1 MLKDITKYLEQI
13 FKELDLDNYLKISS
27 SDKAD
32 YQINSVFMIA
42 KDKHVNPKEIG
53 EMIESKINEQPD
65 VKDYFRKVEFVMP
78 GFINLFVSDKLINKH
93 INSYITNGF
102 VEKTDS
108 KDVYFLD
115 YGGPNVAKPLHIGHL
130 RPAIIG
136 ESIKRILNLKG
147 YKTIGDVH
155 LGDYGLQIGEVIYG
169 LKKENIPLSELN
181 IDLLNRIYPEM
192 SALAKSDEE
201 VYNECKKI
209 TSELQKGNIEYK
221 EYFKKIKEV
230 SVDDIKRLYN
240 YLGVSFDLWLGESDS
255 EPYIP
260 KLMNELESRNL
271 IIVDQGAKI
280 VNVKQDTDKKEMPPV
295 IVEKSDGSAIYATTD
310 LATIME
316 RVEKYDPKYIL
327 YVVDARQSLHFE
339 GVFRIAKMLGYDT
352 NLEHIP
358 FGTINGSDGKP
369 FKTRSGETLKLDEL
383 IKNTKEIFLNKRE
396 ENKSMS
402 EEDLD
407 KIVNAIIKYADLQNN
422 REKSYN
428 FDISKFS
435 DVSGKTGPYIL
446 YSALR
451 IRKIINSFN
460 YDKGNV
466 SEVIYNDID
475 RSLRLKLLDY
485 LGIKPVIDR
494 CIECGNNHNIVT
506 ISSYLGG
513 YVCRDCYRNEKIV
526 SPKTISLIR
535 MLYYVDI
542 SKITKLDISKEIMK
556 EIEEFINDY
565 YDRYSGIY
573 LKSKTL
579 LDYIK

>member
-1 MLKDITKYLEQI
+1 MLNDIIKFLKPIFEELE
-13 FKELDLDNYLKISS
+13 LGDYLKVSS

-32 YQINSVFMIA
+32 FQINSVFQIA
-42 KDKHVNPKEIG
+42 KDKHVAPKEIG
-53 EMIESKINEQPD
+53 EMLSSKINEND
-65 VKDYFRKVEFVMP
+65 NVSDYFSKVEFVMP

-93 INSYITNGF
+93 INEYITNGF
-102 VEKTDS
+102 VEKTTS
-108 KDVYFLD
+108 NDVYFLD

-181 IDLLNRIYPEM
+181 IDLLNRIYPQM

-201 VYNECKKI
+201 VYNECKRI
-209 TSELQKGNIEYK
+209 TSELQKGNAEYK
-221 EYFKKIKEV
+221 EYYKKIKEV
-230 SVDDIKRLYN
+230 SVNDIKRLYD

-271 IIVDQGAKI
+271 VVVDQGAKI
-280 VNVKQDTDKKEMPPV
+280 VNIKRDTDKKEMPPV

-310 LATIME
+310 LATIMQ

-339 GVFRIAKMLGYDT
+339 GVFRIAQMLGYT
-352 NLEHIP
+352 NNLEHIA

-383 IKNTKEIFLNKRE
+383 INNTKEIFLSKRE
-396 ENKSMS
+396 ENKNMS
-402 EEDLD
+402 SVDLD
-407 KIVNAIIKYADLQNN
+407 KIVNSIIKYADLQNN

-428 FDISKFS
+428 FDIAKFS
-435 DVSGKTGPYIL
+435 EVSGKTGPYIL

-451 IRKIINSFN
+451 IRKILTTNTFN
-460 YDKGNV
+460 KGNV
-466 SEVIYNDID
+466 SDTIYNDID
-475 RSLRLKLLDY
+475 KNLRLKLLDFNKY
-485 LGIKPVIDR
+485 LDKAIEDRLPSVIAEYVYDLA
-494 CIECGNNHNIVT
+494 NLLNSFYQNI
-506 ISSYLGG
+506 
-513 YVCRDCYRNEKIV
+513 N
-526 SPKTISLIR
+526 
-535 MLYYVDI
+535 I
-542 SKITKLDISKEIMK
+542 SKIEDETMK
-556 EIEEFINDY
+556 NDY
-565 YDRYSGIY
+565 LNILDLSFNV
-573 LKSKTL
+573 LKECLDL
-579 LDYIK
+579 LIIELPSEM

>member
-271 IIVDQGAKI
+271 IVVDQGAKI

-460 YDKGNV
+460 YNKGNI

-475 RSLRLKLLDY
+475 RSLRLKLLDFNKY
-485 LGIKPVIDR
+485 LDKSIEDR
-494 CIECGNNHNIVT
+494 LPSIIGEYVYDLANLLNSFYQNI
-506 ISSYLGG
+506 
-513 YVCRDCYRNEKIV
+513 N
-526 SPKTISLIR
+526 
-535 MLYYVDI
+535 I
-542 SKITKLDISKEIMK
+542 SKITDENMK
-556 EIEEFINDY
+556 NDY
-565 YDRYSGIY
+565 LNVLDLSFNI
-573 LKSKTL
+573 LKECLDL
-579 LDYIK
+579 LIIELPSEM

>member
-271 IIVDQGAKI
+271 IVVDQGAKI

-460 YDKGNV
+460 YNKGNV
-466 SEVIYNDID
+466 SEVTYNDID
-475 RSLRLKLLDY
+475 RSLRLKLLDFNKY
-485 LGIKPVIDR
+485 LDKSIEDR
-494 CIECGNNHNIVT
+494 LPSIIGEYVYDLANLLNSFYQNI
-506 ISSYLGG
+506 
-513 YVCRDCYRNEKIV
+513 N
-526 SPKTISLIR
+526 
-535 MLYYVDI
+535 I
-542 SKITKLDISKEIMK
+542 SKITDENKK
-556 EIEEFINDY
+556 NDY
-565 YDRYSGIY
+565 LNVLDLSFNI
-573 LKSKTL
+573 LKECLDL
-579 LDYIK
+579 LIIELPSEM

>member
-446 YSALR
+446 YSTLR

-460 YDKGNV
+460 YNKGNV
-466 SEVIYNDID
+466 SEVTYNDID
-475 RSLRLKLLDY
+475 RSLRLKLLDFNKY
-485 LGIKPVIDR
+485 LDKSIEDR
-494 CIECGNNHNIVT
+494 LPSIIGEYVYDLANLLNSFYQNI
-506 ISSYLGG
+506 
-513 YVCRDCYRNEKIV
+513 N
-526 SPKTISLIR
+526 
-535 MLYYVDI
+535 I
-542 SKITKLDISKEIMK
+542 SKITDENMK
-556 EIEEFINDY
+556 NDY
-565 YDRYSGIY
+565 LNVLDLSFNI
-573 LKSKTL
+573 LKECLDL
-579 LDYIK
+579 LIIELPSEM

>member
-1 MLKDITKYLEQI
+1 MLNDIIKFLKPI
-13 FKELDLDNYLKISS
+13 FEELDLGDYLKVSS

-32 YQINSVFMIA
+32 FQINSVFQIA
-42 KDKHVNPKEIG
+42 KDKHVAPKEIG
-53 EMIESKINEQPD
+53 EMLASKINEND
-65 VKDYFRKVEFVMP
+65 NVSDYFSKVEFVMP

-93 INSYITNGF
+93 INEYITNGF
-102 VEKTDS
+102 VEKTTNN
-108 KDVYFLD
+108 DVYFLD

-169 LKKENIPLSELN
+169 LKKENISLSELN
-181 IDLLNRIYPEM
+181 IDLLNRIYPQM

-201 VYNECKKI
+201 VYNECKRI
-209 TSELQKGNIEYK
+209 TSELQKANAEYK
-221 EYFKKIKEV
+221 EYYKKIKEV
-230 SVDDIKRLYN
+230 SVNDIKRLYD

-271 IIVDQGAKI
+271 VVVDQGAKI
-280 VNVKQDTDKKEMPPV
+280 VNIKRDTDKKEMPPV

-310 LATIME
+310 LATIMQ

-339 GVFRIAKMLGYDT
+339 GVFRIAQMLGYT
-352 NLEHIP
+352 NNLEHIA

-383 IKNTKEIFLNKRE
+383 INNTKEIFLSKRE
-396 ENKSMS
+396 ENKNMS
-402 EEDLD
+402 SVDLD
-407 KIVNAIIKYADLQNN
+407 KIVNSIIKYADLQNN

-428 FDISKFS
+428 FDIAKFS
-435 DVSGKTGPYIL
+435 EVSGKTGPYIL

-451 IRKIINSFN
+451 IRKILTTNTFN
-460 YDKGNV
+460 KGNV
-466 SEVIYNDID
+466 SDTIYNDID
-475 RSLRLKLLDY
+475 KNLRLKLLDFNKY
-485 LGIKPVIDR
+485 LDKAIEDRLPSVIAEYVYDLA
-494 CIECGNNHNIVT
+494 NLLNSFYQNI
-506 ISSYLGG
+506 
-513 YVCRDCYRNEKIV
+513 N
-526 SPKTISLIR
+526 
-535 MLYYVDI
+535 I
-542 SKITKLDISKEIMK
+542 SKIEDETMK
-556 EIEEFINDY
+556 NDY
-565 YDRYSGIY
+565 LNILDLSFNV
-573 LKSKTL
+573 LKECLDL
-579 LDYIK
+579 LIIELPSEM

>member
-1 MLKDITKYLEQI
+1 MLNDIIKFLKPIFEELE
-13 FKELDLDNYLKISS
+13 LGDYLKVSS

-32 YQINSVFMIA
+32 FQINSVFQIA
-42 KDKHVNPKEIG
+42 KDKHVAPKEIG
-53 EMIESKINEQPD
+53 EMLSSKINEND
-65 VKDYFRKVEFVMP
+65 NVSDYFSKVEFVMP

-93 INSYITNGF
+93 INEYITNGF
-102 VEKTDS
+102 VEKTTS
-108 KDVYFLD
+108 NDVYFLD

-181 IDLLNRIYPEM
+181 IDLLNRIYPQM

-201 VYNECKKI
+201 VYNECKRI
-209 TSELQKGNIEYK
+209 TSELQKGNAEYK
-221 EYFKKIKEV
+221 EYYKKIKDV
-230 SVDDIKRLYN
+230 SVNDIKRLYD

-271 IIVDQGAKI
+271 VVVDQGAKI
-280 VNVKQDTDKKEMPPV
+280 VNIKRDTDKKEMPPV

-310 LATIME
+310 LATIMQ

-339 GVFRIAKMLGYDT
+339 GVFRIAQMLGYT
-352 NLEHIP
+352 NNLEHIA

-383 IKNTKEIFLNKRE
+383 INNTKEIFLSKRE
-396 ENKSMS
+396 ENKNMS
-402 EEDLD
+402 SVDLD
-407 KIVNAIIKYADLQNN
+407 KIVNSIIKYADLQNN

-428 FDISKFS
+428 FDIAKFS
-435 DVSGKTGPYIL
+435 EVSGKTGPYIL

-451 IRKIINSFN
+451 IRKILTTNTFN
-460 YDKGNV
+460 KGNV
-466 SEVIYNDID
+466 SDIIYNDID
-475 RSLRLKLLDY
+475 KNLRLKLLDFNKY
-485 LGIKPVIDR
+485 LDKAIEDRLPSVIAEYVYDLA
-494 CIECGNNHNIVT
+494 NLLNSFYQNI
-506 ISSYLGG
+506 
-513 YVCRDCYRNEKIV
+513 N
-526 SPKTISLIR
+526 
-535 MLYYVDI
+535 I
-542 SKITKLDISKEIMK
+542 SKIEDETMK
-556 EIEEFINDY
+556 NDY
-565 YDRYSGIY
+565 LNILDLSFNV
-573 LKSKTL
+573 LKECLDL
-579 LDYIK
+579 LIIELPSEM

>member
-102 VEKTDS
+102 VEKTDN

-271 IIVDQGAKI
+271 IKVDQGAKI

-316 RVEKYDPKYIL
+316 RVEKYDPKYII

-460 YDKGNV
+460 YNKGNV

-475 RSLRLKLLDY
+475 RSLRLKLLDFNKY
-485 LGIKPVIDR
+485 LDKSIEDR
-494 CIECGNNHNIVT
+494 LPSIIGEYVYDLANLLNSFYQNI
-506 ISSYLGG
+506 
-513 YVCRDCYRNEKIV
+513 N
-526 SPKTISLIR
+526 
-535 MLYYVDI
+535 I
-542 SKITKLDISKEIMK
+542 SKITDENMK
-556 EIEEFINDY
+556 NDY
-565 YDRYSGIY
+565 LNVLDLSFNI
-573 LKSKTL
+573 LKECLDL
-579 LDYIK
+579 LIIELPSEM

>member
-1 MLKDITKYLEQI
+1 MLNDIIKFLKPIFEELE
-13 FKELDLDNYLKISS
+13 LGDYLKVSS

-32 YQINSVFMIA
+32 FQINSVFQIA
-42 KDKHVNPKEIG
+42 KDKQVAPKEIG
-53 EMIESKINEQPD
+53 EMLASKINEND
-65 VKDYFRKVEFVMP
+65 NVSDYFSKVEFVMP

-93 INSYITNGF
+93 INEYITNGF
-102 VEKTDS
+102 VEKTTS
-108 KDVYFLD
+108 NDVYFLD

-181 IDLLNRIYPEM
+181 IDLLNRIYPQM

-201 VYNECKKI
+201 VYNECKRI
-209 TSELQKGNIEYK
+209 TSELQKGNAEYK
-221 EYFKKIKEV
+221 EYYKKIKEV
-230 SVDDIKRLYN
+230 SVNDIKRLYD

-271 IIVDQGAKI
+271 VVVDQGAKI
-280 VNVKQDTDKKEMPPV
+280 VNIKRDTDKKEMPPV

-310 LATIME
+310 LATIMQ

-339 GVFRIAKMLGYDT
+339 GVFRIAQMLGYT
-352 NLEHIP
+352 NNLEHIA

-383 IKNTKEIFLNKRE
+383 INNTKEIFLSKRE
-396 ENKSMS
+396 ENKNMS
-402 EEDLD
+402 SVDLD
-407 KIVNAIIKYADLQNN
+407 KIVNSIIKYADLQNN

-428 FDISKFS
+428 FDIAKFS
-435 DVSGKTGPYIL
+435 EVSGKTGPYIL

-451 IRKIINSFN
+451 IRKILTTNTFN
-460 YDKGNV
+460 KGNV
-466 SEVIYNDID
+466 SDTIYNDID
-475 RSLRLKLLDY
+475 KNLRLKLLDFNKY
-485 LGIKPVIDR
+485 LDKAIEDRLPSVIAEYVYDLA
-494 CIECGNNHNIVT
+494 NLLNSFYQNI
-506 ISSYLGG
+506 
-513 YVCRDCYRNEKIV
+513 N
-526 SPKTISLIR
+526 
-535 MLYYVDI
+535 I
-542 SKITKLDISKEIMK
+542 SKIEDETMK
-556 EIEEFINDY
+556 NDY
-565 YDRYSGIY
+565 LNILDLSFNV
-573 LKSKTL
+573 LKECLDL
-579 LDYIK
+579 LIIELPSEM

>member
-53 EMIESKINEQPD
+53 EMIESKINEQRD

-460 YDKGNV
+460 YNKGNV

-475 RSLRLKLLDY
+475 RSLRLKLLDFNKY
-485 LGIKPVIDR
+485 LDKSIEDR
-494 CIECGNNHNIVT
+494 LPSIIGEYVYDLANLLNSFYQNI
-506 ISSYLGG
+506 
-513 YVCRDCYRNEKIV
+513 N
-526 SPKTISLIR
+526 
-535 MLYYVDI
+535 I
-542 SKITKLDISKEIMK
+542 SKITDENMK
-556 EIEEFINDY
+556 NDY
-565 YDRYSGIY
+565 LNVLDLSFNI
-573 LKSKTL
+573 LKECLDL
-579 LDYIK
+579 LIIELPSEM

>member
-53 EMIESKINEQPD
+53 EMIESKINEQPG

-460 YDKGNV
+460 YNKGNV

-475 RSLRLKLLDY
+475 RSLRLKLLDFNKY
-485 LGIKPVIDR
+485 LDKSIEDR
-494 CIECGNNHNIVT
+494 LPSIIGEYVYDLANLLNSFYQNI
-506 ISSYLGG
+506 
-513 YVCRDCYRNEKIV
+513 N
-526 SPKTISLIR
+526 
-535 MLYYVDI
+535 I
-542 SKITKLDISKEIMK
+542 SKITDENMK
-556 EIEEFINDY
+556 NDY
-565 YDRYSGIY
+565 LNVLDLSFNI
-573 LKSKTL
+573 LKECLDL
-579 LDYIK
+579 LIIELPSEM

>member
-1 MLKDITKYLEQI
+1 MLNDIIKFLKPIFEELE
-13 FKELDLDNYLKISS
+13 LGDYLKVSS

-32 YQINSVFMIA
+32 FQINSVFQIA
-42 KDKHVNPKEIG
+42 KDKHVAPKEIG
-53 EMIESKINEQPD
+53 EMLASKINEND
-65 VKDYFRKVEFVMP
+65 NVSDYFSKVEFVMP

-93 INSYITNGF
+93 INEYITNGF
-102 VEKTDS
+102 VEKTTSNDM
-108 KDVYFLD
+108 YFLD

-181 IDLLNRIYPEM
+181 IDLLNRIYPQM

-201 VYNECKKI
+201 VYNECKRI
-209 TSELQKGNIEYK
+209 TSELQKGNAEYK
-221 EYFKKIKEV
+221 EYYKKIKEV
-230 SVDDIKRLYN
+230 SVNDIKRLYD

-271 IIVDQGAKI
+271 VVVDQGAKI
-280 VNVKQDTDKKEMPPV
+280 VNIKRDTDKKEMPPV

-310 LATIME
+310 LATIMQ

-339 GVFRIAKMLGYDT
+339 GVFRIAQMLGYT
-352 NLEHIP
+352 NNLEHIA

-383 IKNTKEIFLNKRE
+383 INNTKEIFLSKRE
-396 ENKSMS
+396 ENKNMS
-402 EEDLD
+402 SVDLD
-407 KIVNAIIKYADLQNN
+407 KIVNSIIKYADLQNN

-428 FDISKFS
+428 FDIAKFS
-435 DVSGKTGPYIL
+435 EVSGKTGPYIL

-451 IRKIINSFN
+451 IRKILTTNTFN
-460 YDKGNV
+460 KGNV
-466 SEVIYNDID
+466 SDTIYNDID
-475 RSLRLKLLDY
+475 KNLRLKLLDFNKY
-485 LGIKPVIDR
+485 LDKAIEDRLPSVIAEYVYDLA
-494 CIECGNNHNIVT
+494 NLLNSFYQNI
-506 ISSYLGG
+506 
-513 YVCRDCYRNEKIV
+513 N
-526 SPKTISLIR
+526 
-535 MLYYVDI
+535 I
-542 SKITKLDISKEIMK
+542 SKIEDEAMK
-556 EIEEFINDY
+556 NDY
-565 YDRYSGIY
+565 LNILDLSFNV
-573 LKSKTL
+573 LKECLDL
-579 LDYIK
+579 LIIELPSEM

>member
-460 YDKGNV
+460 YNK
-466 SEVIYNDID
+466 D
-475 RSLRLKLLDY
+475 R
-485 LGIKPVIDR
+485 
-494 CIECGNNHNIVT
+494 
-506 ISSYLGG
+506 
-513 YVCRDCYRNEKIV
+513 
-526 SPKTISLIR
+526 
-535 MLYYVDI
+535 
-542 SKITKLDISKEIMK
+542 
-556 EIEEFINDY
+556 
-565 YDRYSGIY
+565 
-573 LKSKTL
+573 KSVV
-579 LDYIK
+579 

>member
-1 MLKDITKYLEQI
+1 MLNDIIKFLKPIFEELE
-13 FKELDLDNYLKISS
+13 LGDYLKVSS

-32 YQINSVFMIA
+32 FQINSVFQIA
-42 KDKHVNPKEIG
+42 KDKHVAPKEIG
-53 EMIESKINEQPD
+53 EMLASKINEND
-65 VKDYFRKVEFVMP
+65 NVSDYFSKVEFVMP

-93 INSYITNGF
+93 INGYITNGF
-102 VEKTDS
+102 AEKTTS
-108 KDVYFLD
+108 NDVYFLD

-181 IDLLNRIYPEM
+181 IDLLNRIYPQM

-201 VYNECKKI
+201 VYNECKRI
-209 TSELQKGNIEYK
+209 TSELQKGNAEYK
-221 EYFKKIKEV
+221 EYYKKIKEV
-230 SVDDIKRLYN
+230 SVNDIKRLYD

-271 IIVDQGAKI
+271 VVVDQGAKI
-280 VNVKQDTDKKEMPPV
+280 VNIKRDTDKKEMPPV

-310 LATIME
+310 LATIMQ

-339 GVFRIAKMLGYDT
+339 GVFRIAQMLGYT
-352 NLEHIP
+352 NNLEHIA

-383 IKNTKEIFLNKRE
+383 INNTKEIFLSKRE
-396 ENKSMS
+396 ENKNMS
-402 EEDLD
+402 SVDLD
-407 KIVNAIIKYADLQNN
+407 KIVNSIIKYADLQNN

-428 FDISKFS
+428 FDIAKFS
-435 DVSGKTGPYIL
+435 EVSGKTGPYIL

-451 IRKIINSFN
+451 IRKILTTNTFN
-460 YDKGNV
+460 KGNV
-466 SEVIYNDID
+466 SDTIYNDID
-475 RSLRLKLLDY
+475 KNLRLKLLDFNKY
-485 LGIKPVIDR
+485 LDKAIEDRLPSVIAEYVYDLA
-494 CIECGNNHNIVT
+494 NLLNSFYQNI
-506 ISSYLGG
+506 
-513 YVCRDCYRNEKIV
+513 N
-526 SPKTISLIR
+526 
-535 MLYYVDI
+535 I
-542 SKITKLDISKEIMK
+542 SKIEDETMK
-556 EIEEFINDY
+556 NDY
-565 YDRYSGIY
+565 LNILDLSFNV
-573 LKSKTL
+573 LKECLDL
-579 LDYIK
+579 LIIELPSEM

>member
-1 MLKDITKYLEQI
+1 MLNDIIKFLKPIFEELE
-13 FKELDLDNYLKISS
+13 LGDYLKVSS

-32 YQINSVFMIA
+32 FQINSVFQIA
-42 KDKHVNPKEIG
+42 KDKHVAPKETG
-53 EMIESKINEQPD
+53 EMLSSKINEND
-65 VKDYFRKVEFVMP
+65 NVSDYFSKVEFVMP

-93 INSYITNGF
+93 INEYITNGF
-102 VEKTDS
+102 VEKTTS
-108 KDVYFLD
+108 NDVYFLD

-181 IDLLNRIYPEM
+181 IDLLNRIYPQM

-201 VYNECKKI
+201 VYNECKRI
-209 TSELQKGNIEYK
+209 TSELQKGNAEYK
-221 EYFKKIKEV
+221 EYYKKIKEV
-230 SVDDIKRLYN
+230 SVNDIKRLYD

-271 IIVDQGAKI
+271 VVVDQGAKI
-280 VNVKQDTDKKEMPPV
+280 VNIKRDTDKKEMPPV

-310 LATIME
+310 LATIMQ

-339 GVFRIAKMLGYDT
+339 GVFRIAQMLGYT
-352 NLEHIP
+352 NNLEHIA

-383 IKNTKEIFLNKRE
+383 INNTKEIFLSKRE
-396 ENKSMS
+396 ENKNMS
-402 EEDLD
+402 SVDLD
-407 KIVNAIIKYADLQNN
+407 KIVNSIIKYADLQNN

-428 FDISKFS
+428 FDIAKFS
-435 DVSGKTGPYIL
+435 EVSGKTGPYIL

-451 IRKIINSFN
+451 IRKILTTNTFN
-460 YDKGNV
+460 KGNV
-466 SEVIYNDID
+466 SDIIYNDID
-475 RSLRLKLLDY
+475 KNLRLKLLDFNKY
-485 LGIKPVIDR
+485 LDKAIEDRLPSVIAEYVYDLA
-494 CIECGNNHNIVT
+494 NLLNSFYQNI
-506 ISSYLGG
+506 
-513 YVCRDCYRNEKIV
+513 N
-526 SPKTISLIR
+526 
-535 MLYYVDI
+535 I
-542 SKITKLDISKEIMK
+542 SKIEDETMK
-556 EIEEFINDY
+556 NDY
-565 YDRYSGIY
+565 LNILDLSFNV
-573 LKSKTL
+573 LKECLDL
-579 LDYIK
+579 LIIELPSEM

>member
-1 MLKDITKYLEQI
+1 MLNDIIKFLKPIFEELE
-13 FKELDLDNYLKISS
+13 LADYLKVSS

-32 YQINSVFMIA
+32 FQINSVFQIA
-42 KDKHVNPKEIG
+42 KDKHVAPKEIG
-53 EMIESKINEQPD
+53 EMLSSKINEND
-65 VKDYFRKVEFVMP
+65 NVSDYFSKVEFVMP

-93 INSYITNGF
+93 INEYITNGF
-102 VEKTDS
+102 VEKTTSNDM
-108 KDVYFLD
+108 YFLD

-181 IDLLNRIYPEM
+181 IDLLNRIYPQM

-209 TSELQKGNIEYK
+209 TSELQKGNAEYK
-221 EYFKKIKEV
+221 EYYKKIKEV
-230 SVDDIKRLYN
+230 SVNDIKRLYD

-271 IIVDQGAKI
+271 VVVDQGAKI
-280 VNVKQDTDKKEMPPV
+280 VNIKRDTDKKEMPPV

-310 LATIME
+310 LATIMQ

-339 GVFRIAKMLGYDT
+339 GVFRIAQMLGYT
-352 NLEHIP
+352 NNLEHIA

-383 IKNTKEIFLNKRE
+383 INNTKEIFLSKRE
-396 ENKSMS
+396 ENKNMS
-402 EEDLD
+402 SVDLD
-407 KIVNAIIKYADLQNN
+407 KIVNSIIKYADLQNN

-428 FDISKFS
+428 FDIAKFS
-435 DVSGKTGPYIL
+435 EVSGKTGPYIL

-451 IRKIINSFN
+451 IRKILTTNTFN
-460 YDKGNV
+460 KGNV
-466 SEVIYNDID
+466 SDTIYNDID
-475 RSLRLKLLDY
+475 KNLRLKLLDFNKY
-485 LGIKPVIDR
+485 LDKAIEDRLPSVIAEYVYDLA
-494 CIECGNNHNIVT
+494 NLLNSFYQNI
-506 ISSYLGG
+506 
-513 YVCRDCYRNEKIV
+513 N
-526 SPKTISLIR
+526 
-535 MLYYVDI
+535 I
-542 SKITKLDISKEIMK
+542 SKIEDETMK
-556 EIEEFINDY
+556 NDY
-565 YDRYSGIY
+565 LNILDLSFNI
-573 LKSKTL
+573 LKECLDL
-579 LDYIK
+579 LIIELPSEM

>member
-1 MLKDITKYLEQI
+1 MLNDIIKFLKPIFEELE
-13 FKELDLDNYLKISS
+13 LGDYLKVSS

-32 YQINSVFMIA
+32 FQINSVFQIA
-42 KDKHVNPKEIG
+42 KDKRVAPKEIG
-53 EMIESKINEQPD
+53 EMLASKINEND
-65 VKDYFRKVEFVMP
+65 NVSDYFSKVEFVMP

-93 INSYITNGF
+93 INEYITNGF
-102 VEKTDS
+102 VEKTTS
-108 KDVYFLD
+108 NDVYFLD

-181 IDLLNRIYPEM
+181 IDLLNRIYPQM

-201 VYNECKKI
+201 VYNECKRI
-209 TSELQKGNIEYK
+209 TSELQKGNAEYK
-221 EYFKKIKEV
+221 EYYKKIKEV
-230 SVDDIKRLYN
+230 SVNDIKRLYD

-260 KLMNELESRNL
+260 KLMKELESRNL
-271 IIVDQGAKI
+271 VVVDQGAKI
-280 VNVKQDTDKKEMPPV
+280 VNIKRDTDKKEMPPV

-310 LATIME
+310 LATIMQ

-339 GVFRIAKMLGYDT
+339 GVFRIAQMLGYT
-352 NLEHIP
+352 NNLEHIA

-383 IKNTKEIFLNKRE
+383 INNTKEIFLSKRE
-396 ENKSMS
+396 ENKNMS
-402 EEDLD
+402 SVDLD
-407 KIVNAIIKYADLQNN
+407 KIVNSIIKYADLQNN

-428 FDISKFS
+428 FDIAKFS
-435 DVSGKTGPYIL
+435 EVSGKTGPYIL

-451 IRKIINSFN
+451 IRKILTTNTFN
-460 YDKGNV
+460 RGNV
-466 SEVIYNDID
+466 SDTIYNDID
-475 RSLRLKLLDY
+475 KNLRLILLDFNKY
-485 LGIKPVIDR
+485 LDKAIEDRLPSVIAEYVYDLA
-494 CIECGNNHNIVT
+494 NLLNSFYQNI
-506 ISSYLGG
+506 
-513 YVCRDCYRNEKIV
+513 N
-526 SPKTISLIR
+526 
-535 MLYYVDI
+535 I
-542 SKITKLDISKEIMK
+542 SKIEDEAMK
-556 EIEEFINDY
+556 NDY
-565 YDRYSGIY
+565 LNILDLSFNV
-573 LKSKTL
+573 LKECLDL
-579 LDYIK
+579 LIIELPSEM

>member
-1 MLKDITKYLEQI
+1 MLNDIIKFLKPIFEELE
-13 FKELDLDNYLKISS
+13 LGDYLKVSS

-32 YQINSVFMIA
+32 FQINSVFQIA
-42 KDKHVNPKEIG
+42 KDKHVAPKEIG
-53 EMIESKINEQPD
+53 EMLASKINEND
-65 VKDYFRKVEFVMP
+65 NVSDYFSKVEFVMP

-93 INSYITNGF
+93 INEYITNGF
-102 VEKTDS
+102 VEKTTS
-108 KDVYFLD
+108 NDVYFLD

-181 IDLLNRIYPEM
+181 IDLLNRIYPQM

-201 VYNECKKI
+201 VYNECKRI
-209 TSELQKGNIEYK
+209 TSELQKGNAEYK
-221 EYFKKIKEV
+221 EYYKKIKEV
-230 SVDDIKRLYN
+230 SVNDIKRLYD

-271 IIVDQGAKI
+271 VVVDQGAKI
-280 VNVKQDTDKKEMPPV
+280 VNIKRDTDKKEMPPV

-310 LATIME
+310 LATIMQ

-339 GVFRIAKMLGYDT
+339 GVFRIAQMLGYT
-352 NLEHIP
+352 NNLEHIA

-383 IKNTKEIFLNKRE
+383 INNTKEIFLSKRE
-396 ENKSMS
+396 ENKNMS
-402 EEDLD
+402 SVDLD
-407 KIVNAIIKYADLQNN
+407 KIVNSIIKYADLQNN

-428 FDISKFS
+428 FDIAKFS
-435 DVSGKTGPYIL
+435 EVSGKTGPYIL

-451 IRKIINSFN
+451 IRKILTTNTFN
-460 YDKGNV
+460 KGNV
-466 SEVIYNDID
+466 SDIIYNDID
-475 RSLRLKLLDY
+475 KNLRLKLLDFNKY
-485 LGIKPVIDR
+485 LDKAIEDRLPSVIAEYVYDLA
-494 CIECGNNHNIVT
+494 NLLNSFYQNI
-506 ISSYLGG
+506 
-513 YVCRDCYRNEKIV
+513 N
-526 SPKTISLIR
+526 
-535 MLYYVDI
+535 I
-542 SKITKLDISKEIMK
+542 SKIEDETMK
-556 EIEEFINDY
+556 NDY
-565 YDRYSGIY
+565 LNILDLSFNV
-573 LKSKTL
+573 LKECLDL
-579 LDYIK
+579 LIIELPSEM

>member
-102 VEKTDS
+102 VEKTDN

-192 SALAKSDEE
+192 SALAKSDEK

-230 SVDDIKRLYN
+230 SADDIKRLYN

-260 KLMNELESRNL
+260 KLMYELESRNL
-271 IIVDQGAKI
+271 IVVDQGAKI

-422 REKSYN
+422 RENSYN

-460 YDKGNV
+460 YNKGNV

-475 RSLRLKLLDY
+475 RSLRLKLLDFNKY
-485 LGIKPVIDR
+485 LDKSIEDR
-494 CIECGNNHNIVT
+494 LPSIIGEYVYDLANLLNSFYQNI
-506 ISSYLGG
+506 
-513 YVCRDCYRNEKIV
+513 N
-526 SPKTISLIR
+526 
-535 MLYYVDI
+535 I
-542 SKITKLDISKEIMK
+542 SKITDENMK
-556 EIEEFINDY
+556 NDY
-565 YDRYSGIY
+565 LNVLDLSFNI
-573 LKSKTL
+573 LKECLDL
-579 LDYIK
+579 LIIELPSEM

>member
-1 MLKDITKYLEQI
+1 MLNDIIEFLKPIFEELE
-13 FKELDLDNYLKISS
+13 LSDYLKVSS

-32 YQINSVFMIA
+32 FQINSVFQIA
-42 KDKHVNPKEIG
+42 KDKHVAPKEIG
-53 EMIESKINEQPD
+53 EMLASKINENAS
-65 VKDYFRKVEFVMP
+65 VSDYFSKVEFVMP

-93 INSYITNGF
+93 INEYITNGF
-102 VEKTDS
+102 VEKTTS
-108 KDVYFLD
+108 NDVYFLD

-181 IDLLNRIYPEM
+181 IDLLNRIYPQM

-201 VYNECKKI
+201 VYNECKRI
-209 TSELQKGNIEYK
+209 TSELQKGNAEYK
-221 EYFKKIKEV
+221 EYYKKIKEV
-230 SVDDIKRLYN
+230 SVNDIKRLYD

-271 IIVDQGAKI
+271 VVVDQGAKI
-280 VNVKQDTDKKEMPPV
+280 VNVKRDTDKKEMPPV

-339 GVFRIAKMLGYDT
+339 GVFRIAQMLGYT
-352 NLEHIP
+352 NNLEHIA

-383 IKNTKEIFLNKRE
+383 INNTKEIFLSKRE
-396 ENKSMS
+396 ENKNMS
-402 EEDLD
+402 STDLD
-407 KIVNAIIKYADLQNN
+407 KIVNSIIKYADLQNN

-428 FDISKFS
+428 FDIAKFS
-435 DVSGKTGPYIL
+435 EVSGKTGPYIL

-451 IRKIINSFN
+451 IRKILTTNTFN
-460 YDKGNV
+460 KGNV
-466 SEVIYNDID
+466 SNTIYNDID
-475 RSLRLKLLDY
+475 KNLRLKLLDFNKY
-485 LGIKPVIDR
+485 LDKAIEDRLPSVIAEYVYDLA
-494 CIECGNNHNIVT
+494 NLLNSFYQNI
-506 ISSYLGG
+506 
-513 YVCRDCYRNEKIV
+513 N
-526 SPKTISLIR
+526 
-535 MLYYVDI
+535 I
-542 SKITKLDISKEIMK
+542 SKIEDETMKKDYLNILDLSFNVLKECLDLLI
-556 EIEEFINDY
+556 IELPSEM
-565 YDRYSGIY
+565 
-573 LKSKTL
+573 
-579 LDYIK
+579 

>member
-435 DVSGKTGPYIL
+435 DVGGKTGPYIL

-460 YDKGNV
+460 YNKGNV
-466 SEVIYNDID
+466 SEVTYNDID
-475 RSLRLKLLDY
+475 RSLRLKLLDFNKY
-485 LGIKPVIDR
+485 LDKSIEDR
-494 CIECGNNHNIVT
+494 LPSIIGEYVYDLANLLNSFYQNI
-506 ISSYLGG
+506 
-513 YVCRDCYRNEKIV
+513 N
-526 SPKTISLIR
+526 
-535 MLYYVDI
+535 I
-542 SKITKLDISKEIMK
+542 SKITDENMK
-556 EIEEFINDY
+556 NDY
-565 YDRYSGIY
+565 LNVLDLSFNI
-573 LKSKTL
+573 LKECLDL
-579 LDYIK
+579 LIIELPSEM

>member
-1 MLKDITKYLEQI
+1 MLNDIIKFLKPIFEELE
-13 FKELDLDNYLKISS
+13 LADYLKVSS

-32 YQINSVFMIA
+32 FQINSVFLIA
-42 KDKHVNPKEIG
+42 KDKHVAPKEIG
-53 EMIESKINEQPD
+53 EMLASKINEND
-65 VKDYFRKVEFVMP
+65 NVSDYFSKVEFVMP

-93 INSYITNGF
+93 INEYITNGF
-102 VEKTDS
+102 VEKTTS
-108 KDVYFLD
+108 NDVYFLD

-181 IDLLNRIYPEM
+181 IDLLNRIYPQM

-209 TSELQKGNIEYK
+209 TSELQKGNTEYK
-221 EYFKKIKEV
+221 EYYKVIKEV
-230 SVDDIKRLYN
+230 SVNDIKRLYD

-260 KLMNELESRNL
+260 KLMKELESRNL
-271 IIVDQGAKI
+271 VVVDQGAKI
-280 VNVKQDTDKKEMPPV
+280 VNIKRDTDKKEMPPV

-316 RVEKYDPKYIL
+316 RVEKYNPKYIL

-339 GVFRIAKMLGYDT
+339 GVFRIADMLGYT
-352 NLEHIP
+352 NNLEHIA

-383 IKNTKEIFLNKRE
+383 INNTKEIFLSKRE
-396 ENKSMS
+396 ENKNMS
-402 EEDLD
+402 SVDLD
-407 KIVNAIIKYADLQNN
+407 KIVNSIIKYADLQNN

-428 FDISKFS
+428 FDIAKFS
-435 DVSGKTGPYIL
+435 EVSGKTGPYIL

-451 IRKIINSFN
+451 IRKILTTNTFN
-460 YDKGNV
+460 KGNV
-466 SEVIYNDID
+466 SDTIYNDID
-475 RSLRLKLLDY
+475 KNLRLKLLDFNKY
-485 LGIKPVIDR
+485 LDKAIEDRLPSVIAEYVYDLADLL
-494 CIECGNNHNIVT
+494 NSFYQNI
-506 ISSYLGG
+506 
-513 YVCRDCYRNEKIV
+513 N
-526 SPKTISLIR
+526 
-535 MLYYVDI
+535 I
-542 SKITKLDISKEIMK
+542 SKIEDETMK
-556 EIEEFINDY
+556 NDY
-565 YDRYSGIY
+565 LNILDLSFNI
-573 LKSKTL
+573 LKECLDL
-579 LDYIK
+579 LIIELPSEM

>member
-1 MLKDITKYLEQI
+1 MLNDIIKFLKPIFEELE
-13 FKELDLDNYLKISS
+13 LGDYLKVSS

-32 YQINSVFMIA
+32 FQINSVFQIA
-42 KDKHVNPKEIG
+42 KDKRVAPKEIG
-53 EMIESKINEQPD
+53 EMLASKINEND
-65 VKDYFRKVEFVMP
+65 NVSDYFSKVEFVMP

-93 INSYITNGF
+93 INEYITNGF
-102 VEKTDS
+102 VEKTTS
-108 KDVYFLD
+108 NDVYFLD

-169 LKKENIPLSELN
+169 LKKENISLSELN
-181 IDLLNRIYPEM
+181 IDLLNRIYPQM

-201 VYNECKKI
+201 VYNECKRI
-209 TSELQKGNIEYK
+209 TSELQKGNAEYK
-221 EYFKKIKEV
+221 EYYKKIKEV
-230 SVDDIKRLYN
+230 SVNDIKRLYD

-271 IIVDQGAKI
+271 VVVDQGAKI
-280 VNVKQDTDKKEMPPV
+280 VNIKRDTDKKEMPPV

-310 LATIME
+310 LATIMQ

-339 GVFRIAKMLGYDT
+339 GVFRIAQMLGYT
-352 NLEHIP
+352 NNLEHIA

-383 IKNTKEIFLNKRE
+383 INNTKEIFLSKRE
-396 ENKSMS
+396 ENKNMS
-402 EEDLD
+402 SVDLD
-407 KIVNAIIKYADLQNN
+407 KIVNSIIKYADLQNN

-428 FDISKFS
+428 FDIAKFS
-435 DVSGKTGPYIL
+435 EVSGKTGPYIL

-451 IRKIINSFN
+451 IRKILTTNTFN
-460 YDKGNV
+460 KGNV
-466 SEVIYNDID
+466 SDTIYNDID
-475 RSLRLKLLDY
+475 KNLRLKLLDFNKY
-485 LGIKPVIDR
+485 LDKAIEDRLPSVIAEYVYDLA
-494 CIECGNNHNIVT
+494 NLLNSFYQNI
-506 ISSYLGG
+506 
-513 YVCRDCYRNEKIV
+513 N
-526 SPKTISLIR
+526 
-535 MLYYVDI
+535 I
-542 SKITKLDISKEIMK
+542 SKIEDETMK
-556 EIEEFINDY
+556 NDY
-565 YDRYSGIY
+565 LNILDLSFNV
-573 LKSKTL
+573 LKECLDL
-579 LDYIK
+579 LIIELPSEM

>member
-53 EMIESKINEQPD
+53 EMIESKINEQRD

-271 IIVDQGAKI
+271 IVVDQGAKI

-460 YDKGNV
+460 YNKGNV

-475 RSLRLKLLDY
+475 RSLRLKLLDFNKY
-485 LGIKPVIDR
+485 LDKSIEDR
-494 CIECGNNHNIVT
+494 LPSIIGEYVYDLANLLNSFYQNI
-506 ISSYLGG
+506 
-513 YVCRDCYRNEKIV
+513 N
-526 SPKTISLIR
+526 
-535 MLYYVDI
+535 I
-542 SKITKLDISKEIMK
+542 SKITDENMK
-556 EIEEFINDY
+556 NDY
-565 YDRYSGIY
+565 LNVLDLSFNI
-573 LKSKTL
+573 LKECLDL
-579 LDYIK
+579 LIIELPSEM

>member
-32 YQINSVFMIA
+32 YQINSVFMVA

-460 YDKGNV
+460 YNKGNV
-466 SEVIYNDID
+466 SEVTYNDID
-475 RSLRLKLLDY
+475 RSLRLKLLDFNKY
-485 LGIKPVIDR
+485 LDKSIEDR
-494 CIECGNNHNIVT
+494 LPSIIGEYVYDLANLLNSFYQNI
-506 ISSYLGG
+506 
-513 YVCRDCYRNEKIV
+513 N
-526 SPKTISLIR
+526 
-535 MLYYVDI
+535 I
-542 SKITKLDISKEIMK
+542 SKITDENMK
-556 EIEEFINDY
+556 NDY
-565 YDRYSGIY
+565 LNVLDLSFNI
-573 LKSKTL
+573 LKECLDL
-579 LDYIK
+579 LIIELPSEM

>member
-53 EMIESKINEQPD
+53 EMIESKISEQPD

-271 IIVDQGAKI
+271 IVVDQGAKI

-407 KIVNAIIKYADLQNN
+407 KIVNAIIKYADLQNK

-460 YDKGNV
+460 YNKGNV

-475 RSLRLKLLDY
+475 RSLRLKLLDFNKY
-485 LGIKPVIDR
+485 LDKSIEDR
-494 CIECGNNHNIVT
+494 LPSIIGEYVYDLANLLNSFYQNI
-506 ISSYLGG
+506 
-513 YVCRDCYRNEKIV
+513 N
-526 SPKTISLIR
+526 
-535 MLYYVDI
+535 I
-542 SKITKLDISKEIMK
+542 SKITDENMK
-556 EIEEFINDY
+556 NDY
-565 YDRYSGIY
+565 LNVLDLSFNI
-573 LKSKTL
+573 LKECLDL
-579 LDYIK
+579 LIIELPSEM

>member
-102 VEKTDS
+102 VEKTDN

-240 YLGVSFDLWLGESDS
+240 YLGVSFDLWHGESDS

-260 KLMNELESRNL
+260 KLMYELESRNL
-271 IIVDQGAKI
+271 IVVDQGAKI

-460 YDKGNV
+460 YNKGNV

-475 RSLRLKLLDY
+475 RSLRLKLLDFNKY
-485 LGIKPVIDR
+485 LDKSIEDR
-494 CIECGNNHNIVT
+494 LPSIIGEYVYDLANLLNSFYQNI
-506 ISSYLGG
+506 
-513 YVCRDCYRNEKIV
+513 N
-526 SPKTISLIR
+526 
-535 MLYYVDI
+535 I
-542 SKITKLDISKEIMK
+542 SKITDENMK
-556 EIEEFINDY
+556 NDY
-565 YDRYSGIY
+565 LNVLDLSFNI
-573 LKSKTL
+573 LKECLDL
-579 LDYIK
+579 LIIELPSEM

>member
-1 MLKDITKYLEQI
+1 MLNDIIKFLKPIFEELE
-13 FKELDLDNYLKISS
+13 LGDYLKVSS

-32 YQINSVFMIA
+32 FQINSVFQIS
-42 KDKHVNPKEIG
+42 KDKRVAPKEIG
-53 EMIESKINEQPD
+53 EMLASKINEND
-65 VKDYFRKVEFVMP
+65 NVSDYFSKVEFVMP

-93 INSYITNGF
+93 INEYITNGF
-102 VEKTDS
+102 VEKTTS
-108 KDVYFLD
+108 NDVYFLD

-181 IDLLNRIYPEM
+181 IDLLNRIYPQM

-201 VYNECKKI
+201 VYNECKRI
-209 TSELQKGNIEYK
+209 TSELQKGNAEYK
-221 EYFKKIKEV
+221 EYYKKIKEV
-230 SVDDIKRLYN
+230 SVNDIKRLYD

-260 KLMNELESRNL
+260 KLMNELENRNL
-271 IIVDQGAKI
+271 VVVDQGAKI
-280 VNVKQDTDKKEMPPV
+280 VNIKRDTDKKEMPPV

-310 LATIME
+310 LATIMQ

-339 GVFRIAKMLGYDT
+339 GVFRIAQMLGYT
-352 NLEHIP
+352 NNLEHIA

-383 IKNTKEIFLNKRE
+383 INNTKEIFLSKRE
-396 ENKSMS
+396 ENKNMS
-402 EEDLD
+402 SVDLD
-407 KIVNAIIKYADLQNN
+407 KIVNSIIKYADLQNN

-428 FDISKFS
+428 FDIAKFS
-435 DVSGKTGPYIL
+435 EVSGKTGPYIL

-451 IRKIINSFN
+451 IRKILTTNTFN
-460 YDKGNV
+460 KGNV
-466 SEVIYNDID
+466 SDTIYNDID
-475 RSLRLKLLDY
+475 KNLRLKLLDFNKY
-485 LGIKPVIDR
+485 LDKAIEDRLPSVIAEYVYDLA
-494 CIECGNNHNIVT
+494 NLLNSFYQNI
-506 ISSYLGG
+506 
-513 YVCRDCYRNEKIV
+513 N
-526 SPKTISLIR
+526 
-535 MLYYVDI
+535 I
-542 SKITKLDISKEIMK
+542 SKIEDETMK
-556 EIEEFINDY
+556 NDY
-565 YDRYSGIY
+565 LNILDLSFNV
-573 LKSKTL
+573 LKECLDL
-579 LDYIK
+579 LIIELPSEM

>member
-1 MLKDITKYLEQI
+1 MLNDIIKFLKPIFEELE
-13 FKELDLDNYLKISS
+13 LADYLKVSS

-32 YQINSVFMIA
+32 FQINSVFQIA
-42 KDKHVNPKEIG
+42 KDKHVAPKEIG
-53 EMIESKINEQPD
+53 EMLASKINEN
-65 VKDYFRKVEFVMP
+65 VSVSDYFSKVEFVMP

-93 INSYITNGF
+93 INEYITNGF
-102 VEKTDS
+102 VEKTTS
-108 KDVYFLD
+108 NDVYFLD

-181 IDLLNRIYPEM
+181 IDLLNRIYPQM

-201 VYNECKKI
+201 VYNECKRI
-209 TSELQKGNIEYK
+209 TSELQKGNAEYK
-221 EYFKKIKEV
+221 EYYKKIKEV
-230 SVDDIKRLYN
+230 SVNDIKRLYD

-271 IIVDQGAKI
+271 VVVDQGAKI
-280 VNVKQDTDKKEMPPV
+280 VNVKRDTDKKEMPPV

-339 GVFRIAKMLGYDT
+339 GVFRIAQMLGYT
-352 NLEHIP
+352 NNLEHIA

-383 IKNTKEIFLNKRE
+383 INNTKEIFLSKRE
-396 ENKSMS
+396 ENKNMS
-402 EEDLD
+402 STDLD
-407 KIVNAIIKYADLQNN
+407 KIVNSIIKYADLQNN

-428 FDISKFS
+428 FDIAKFS
-435 DVSGKTGPYIL
+435 EVSGKTGPYIL

-451 IRKIINSFN
+451 IRKILTTNTFN
-460 YDKGNV
+460 KGNV
-466 SEVIYNDID
+466 SNTIYNDID
-475 RSLRLKLLDY
+475 KNLRLKLLDFNKY
-485 LGIKPVIDR
+485 LDKAIEDRLPSVIAEYVYDLA
-494 CIECGNNHNIVT
+494 NLLNSFYQNI
-506 ISSYLGG
+506 
-513 YVCRDCYRNEKIV
+513 N
-526 SPKTISLIR
+526 
-535 MLYYVDI
+535 I
-542 SKITKLDISKEIMK
+542 SKIEDETMK
-556 EIEEFINDY
+556 NDY
-565 YDRYSGIY
+565 LNILDLSFNV
-573 LKSKTL
+573 LKECLDL
-579 LDYIK
+579 LIIELPSEM

>member
-1 MLKDITKYLEQI
+1 MLNDIIKFLKPIFEELE
-13 FKELDLDNYLKISS
+13 LGDYLKVSS

-32 YQINSVFMIA
+32 FQINSVFQIA
-42 KDKHVNPKEIG
+42 KDKHVAPKEIG
-53 EMIESKINEQPD
+53 EMLASKINEND
-65 VKDYFRKVEFVMP
+65 NVSDYFSKVEFVMP

-93 INSYITNGF
+93 INEYITNGF
-102 VEKTDS
+102 VEKTTS
-108 KDVYFLD
+108 NDVYFLD

-181 IDLLNRIYPEM
+181 IDLLNRIYPQM
-192 SALAKSDEE
+192 SALAKSDQE
-201 VYNECKKI
+201 VYNECKRI
-209 TSELQKGNIEYK
+209 TSELQKGNAEYK
-221 EYFKKIKEV
+221 EYYKKIKEV
-230 SVDDIKRLYN
+230 SVNDIKRLYD

-271 IIVDQGAKI
+271 VVVDQGAKI
-280 VNVKQDTDKKEMPPV
+280 VNIKRDTDKKEMPPV

-310 LATIME
+310 LATIMQ

-339 GVFRIAKMLGYDT
+339 GVFRIAQMLGYT
-352 NLEHIP
+352 NNLEHIA

-383 IKNTKEIFLNKRE
+383 INNTKEIFLSKRE
-396 ENKSMS
+396 ENKNMS
-402 EEDLD
+402 SVDLD
-407 KIVNAIIKYADLQNN
+407 KIVNSIIKYADLQNN

-428 FDISKFS
+428 FDIAKFS
-435 DVSGKTGPYIL
+435 EVSGKTGPYIL

-451 IRKIINSFN
+451 IRKILATNTFN
-460 YDKGNV
+460 KGNV
-466 SEVIYNDID
+466 SDTIYNDID
-475 RSLRLKLLDY
+475 KNLRLKLLDFNKY
-485 LGIKPVIDR
+485 LDKAIEDRLPSVIAEYVYDLA
-494 CIECGNNHNIVT
+494 NLLNSFYQNI
-506 ISSYLGG
+506 
-513 YVCRDCYRNEKIV
+513 N
-526 SPKTISLIR
+526 
-535 MLYYVDI
+535 I
-542 SKITKLDISKEIMK
+542 SKIEDETMK
-556 EIEEFINDY
+556 NDY
-565 YDRYSGIY
+565 LNILDLSFNV
-573 LKSKTL
+573 LKECLDL
-579 LDYIK
+579 LIIELPSEM

>member
-271 IIVDQGAKI
+271 IVVDQGAKI

-358 FGTINGSDGKP
+358 FGTINGSDGKA

-460 YDKGNV
+460 YNKGNV

-475 RSLRLKLLDY
+475 RSLRLKLLDFNKY
-485 LGIKPVIDR
+485 LDKSIEDR
-494 CIECGNNHNIVT
+494 LPSIIGEYVYDLANLLNSFYQNI
-506 ISSYLGG
+506 
-513 YVCRDCYRNEKIV
+513 N
-526 SPKTISLIR
+526 
-535 MLYYVDI
+535 I
-542 SKITKLDISKEIMK
+542 SKITDENMK
-556 EIEEFINDY
+556 NDY
-565 YDRYSGIY
+565 LNVLDLSFNI
-573 LKSKTL
+573 LKECLDL
-579 LDYIK
+579 LIIELPSEM

>member
-102 VEKTDS
+102 VEKTDN

-271 IIVDQGAKI
+271 IVVDQGAKI

-460 YDKGNV
+460 YNKGNV

-475 RSLRLKLLDY
+475 RSLRLKLLDFNKY
-485 LGIKPVIDR
+485 LDKSIEDR
-494 CIECGNNHNIVT
+494 LPSIIGEYVYDLANLLNSFYQNI
-506 ISSYLGG
+506 
-513 YVCRDCYRNEKIV
+513 N
-526 SPKTISLIR
+526 
-535 MLYYVDI
+535 I
-542 SKITKLDISKEIMK
+542 SKITDENMK
-556 EIEEFINDY
+556 NDY
-565 YDRYSGIY
+565 LNVLDLSFNI
-573 LKSKTL
+573 LKECLDL
-579 LDYIK
+579 LIIELPSEM

>member
-1 MLKDITKYLEQI
+1 MLNDIINFLKPIFEELE
-13 FKELDLDNYLKISS
+13 LGDYLKVSS

-32 YQINSVFMIA
+32 FQINSVFQIA
-42 KDKHVNPKEIG
+42 KDKHVAPKEIG
-53 EMIESKINEQPD
+53 EMLAIKINEND
-65 VKDYFRKVEFVMP
+65 NVSDYFSKVEFVMP

-93 INSYITNGF
+93 INEYITNGF
-102 VEKTDS
+102 VEKTTS
-108 KDVYFLD
+108 NDVYFLD

-169 LKKENIPLSELN
+169 LKKENISLSELN
-181 IDLLNRIYPEM
+181 IDLLNRIYPQM

-201 VYNECKKI
+201 VYNECKRI
-209 TSELQKGNIEYK
+209 TSELQKGNAEYK
-221 EYFKKIKEV
+221 EYYKKIKEV
-230 SVDDIKRLYN
+230 SVNDIKRLYD

-271 IIVDQGAKI
+271 VVVDQGAKI
-280 VNVKQDTDKKEMPPV
+280 VNIKRDTDKKEMPPV

-310 LATIME
+310 LATIMQ

-339 GVFRIAKMLGYDT
+339 GVFRIAQMLGYT
-352 NLEHIP
+352 NNLEHIA

-383 IKNTKEIFLNKRE
+383 INNTKEIFLSKRE
-396 ENKSMS
+396 ENRNMS
-402 EEDLD
+402 SVDLD
-407 KIVNAIIKYADLQNN
+407 KIVNSIIKYADLQNN

-428 FDISKFS
+428 FDIAKFS
-435 DVSGKTGPYIL
+435 EVSGKTGPYIL

-451 IRKIINSFN
+451 IRKILTTNTFN
-460 YDKGNV
+460 KGNV
-466 SEVIYNDID
+466 SDTIYNDID
-475 RSLRLKLLDY
+475 KNLRLKLLDFNKY
-485 LGIKPVIDR
+485 LDKAIEDRLPSVIAEYVYDLA
-494 CIECGNNHNIVT
+494 NLLNSFYQNI
-506 ISSYLGG
+506 
-513 YVCRDCYRNEKIV
+513 N
-526 SPKTISLIR
+526 
-535 MLYYVDI
+535 I
-542 SKITKLDISKEIMK
+542 SKIEDETMK
-556 EIEEFINDY
+556 NDY
-565 YDRYSGIY
+565 LNILDLSFNV
-573 LKSKTL
+573 LKECLDL
-579 LDYIK
+579 LIIELPSEM